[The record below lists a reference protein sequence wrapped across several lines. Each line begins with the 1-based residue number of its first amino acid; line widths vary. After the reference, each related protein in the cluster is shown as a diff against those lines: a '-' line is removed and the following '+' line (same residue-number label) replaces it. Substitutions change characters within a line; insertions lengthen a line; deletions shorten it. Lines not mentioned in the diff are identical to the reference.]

1 MNPTLSGSPDAGVA
15 GAGEATERESATQ
28 SAATPRRRGRPRSHS
43 EQWTK
48 VTVVL
53 MDREIAF
60 LDSLVADIRAASGP
74 VISRSH
80 LIRALIDALAE
91 SDLDL
96 TSSRSEKELT
106 AAFAERLRDRSTGT
120 PAGRL

>member
-1 MNPTLSGSPDAGVA
+1 MSNS
-15 GAGEATERESATQ
+15 EAQLTDSTSTQ
-28 SAATPRRRGRPRSHS
+28 KRRGRRPSHA
-43 EQWTK
+43 EHWTK

-60 LDSLVADIRAASGP
+60 LDRLVADGRAASGGT
-74 VISRSH
+74 IGRAH

-96 TSSRSEKELT
+96 TASRSQRDLT
-106 AAFAERLRDRSTGT
+106 RAFTERFRQRSTRT
-120 PAGRL
+120 EPAVPPVHTR